1 MLSGLI
7 LAKLF
12 GVVNVTIDTVISFC
26 TAIYIGGFNF
36 PPLKPGLLR
45 RQSLLRVAIR
55 SSPDTVIESEA
66 SCWMHATDH
75 SSIKNRMTRTH
86 IAWRY
91 LLRNGRFITTSVQLP
106 QEHVF
111 AYVTRDRV
119 TIFALLSL
127 DAERLLL
134 KLIQQ
139 SVSSTSR
146 TSPATHLAVS

>member
-1 MLSGLI
+1 MLSGLT

>member
-26 TAIYIGGFNF
+26 TAIYIGGFDF